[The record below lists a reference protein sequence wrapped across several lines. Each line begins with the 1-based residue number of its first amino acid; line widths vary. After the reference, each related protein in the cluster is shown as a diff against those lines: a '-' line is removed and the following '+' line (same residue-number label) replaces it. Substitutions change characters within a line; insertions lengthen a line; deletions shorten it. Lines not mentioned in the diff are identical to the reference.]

1 MVPARDAVEKVA
13 DAAPVR
19 LAVGN
24 EAVMGAGARA
34 QAAEAL
40 LREAGARVAGVRARV
55 DEAHER
61 AVRVKA
67 VGVAALVCRPARSG

>member
-1 MVPARDAVEKVA
+1 VEKVA

-24 EAVMGAGARA
+24 EAEAKEAGVKGAEARA
-34 QAAEAL
+34 QAGEAL
-40 LREAGARVAGVRARV
+40 LREAEARVAGVRVKV
-55 DEAHER
+55 DEDHER